1 LGSRRPGDPDNSVRR
16 RIASSYA
23 WTIS

>member
-1 LGSRRPGDPDNSVRR
+1 LGSPRPDDPDNPVRR